1 MRTIFVSALSLA
13 LLCPAQAPVNQH
25 AENAR
30 RIAGTLWQPAYNF
43 FCVAPRANAA
53 TDPPIAPTKIFD
65 NVYAIGDSG
74 TTAYAITTR
83 DGIILIDSLPAN
95 QTESVLLPGMKALGL
110 DPAQV
115 KLVIVTHG
123 HGDHSGGS
131 FYFQERFGAKVALS
145 AQDWDM
151 LRPSDG
157 KGKAQAN
164 APRRDVVAVEGQPLT
179 LGELSVTPVLTPG
192 HTPGSLGLIFPV
204 KDGNTTHVAALFG
217 GTMLTTQRPDLATVQ
232 TYLASIQHFKEAAL
246 RMKVDVEIQ
255 NHPLMDGIEARL
267 TALRN
272 RKPGDPHPFVAGAD
286 HYGAFLDVMSECMR
300 AQRTDL
306 P

>member
-1 MRTIFVSALSLA
+1 MRTIVASAVIFGA
-13 LLCPAQAPVNQH
+13 MCCGQTH
-25 AENAR
+25 AENAK
-30 RIAGTLWQPAYNF
+30 RIAGAKWQPAYEF

-83 DGIILIDSLPAN
+83 EGIILIDSLPAN

-145 AQDWDM
+145 AQDW
-151 LRPSDG
+151 
-157 KGKAQAN
+157 
-164 APRRDVVAVEGQPLT
+164 
-179 LGELSVTPVLTPG
+179 EL
-192 HTPGSLGLIFPV
+192 
-204 KDGNTTHVAALFG
+204 
-217 GTMLTTQRPDLATVQ
+217 
-232 TYLASIQHFKEAAL
+232 
-246 RMKVDVEIQ
+246 
-255 NHPLMDGIEARL
+255 
-267 TALRN
+267 
-272 RKPGDPHPFVAGAD
+272 
-286 HYGAFLDVMSECMR
+286 MR
-300 AQRTDL
+300 G
-306 P
+306 

>member
-1 MRTIFVSALSLA
+1 MRILVANALLWSAL
-13 LLCPAQAPVNQH
+13 CHGQTH

-30 RIAGTLWQPAYNF
+30 RIAGTQWQAAYQF
-43 FCVAPRANAA
+43 FCVEPRANSA
-53 TDPPIAPTKIFD
+53 TDPPIVPTKIFD
-65 NVYAIGDSG
+65 NLYAIGDSG
-74 TTAYAITTR
+74 TTAYALTTR

-95 QTESVLLPGMKALGL
+95 QTETVLLPGMKALGL

-131 FYFQERFGAKVALS
+131 FYFQERFGAKVALT

-151 LRPSDG
+151 LRPADG

-164 APRRDVVAVEGQPLT
+164 APRRDVIAVEGQALT
-179 LGELSVTPVLTPG
+179 LGEVSVMPVLIPG

-204 KDGNTTHVAALFG
+204 KEGTATHVAGLFG
-217 GTMLTTQRPDLATVQ
+217 GTLLLPARPDVATIQ
-232 TYLASIQHFKEAAL
+232 TYLASIARFKEAAL

-267 TALRN
+267 TASKN
-272 RKPGDPHPFVAGAD
+272 RKAGDPNPFVAGAEN
-286 HYGAFLDVMSECMR
+286 YGAFLDVMSECLR
-300 AQRTDL
+300 AQRPDV